1 MEPVHLEIALRV
13 MLYIIVS
20 VSVLL
25 WLKSD
30 DWDSGV

>member
-1 MEPVHLEIALRV
+1 MEPVHVEIALRV

-20 VSVLL
+20 ASVLW

-30 DWDSGV
+30 DWDDGV